1 MTLTAPG
8 CGMGERGEMAR
19 AAMAL
24 RDVHGLKRKPSVY
37 MSESE
42 RMPG

>member
-1 MTLTAPG
+1 MSGAS
-8 CGMGERGEMAR
+8 
-19 AAMAL
+19 AMAFGL
-24 RDVHGLKRKPSVY
+24 VHGRNEKPSVY

>member
-1 MTLTAPG
+1 MPYS
-8 CGMGERGEMAR
+8 R
-19 AAMAL
+19 AVSLRYWRIEGPSAMAFGF
-24 RDVHGLKRKPSVY
+24 VHGRNEKPSVY

>member
-1 MTLTAPG
+1 MMDGPSAI
-8 CGMGERGEMAR
+8 AF
-19 AAMAL
+19 AF
-24 RDVHGLKRKPSVY
+24 VHGLNENPSVY